1 MANTYTDSSGNVF
14 PLNAYGRPQGYW
26 QGNKFIFPKFG
37 NQPAAV
43 QPTVEPVVEP
53 TNPYRLPSS
62 VAQQQQEGDSAG
74 GDPTQFGGVP
84 QGSASAPSNQSSPSV
99 APSQTSSSSS
109 LFGGAPNI
117 SISPAVAQSL
127 GGRVGGLLGP
137 AGAVAGSVMGGLAG
151 GRGGR
156 GIAGDVIGTTL
167 GTGLLG
173 PLGFL
178 GGVVGGR
185 IGDMKD
191 MEAALAL
198 GPRGQRGFWS
208 SLGYGIGIG
217 PSANQQMEDYY
228 GINQVGVDP
237 FGAAGGHRGLEDV
250 DEDDIG
256 DIDPASQTNPF
267 GIHPKLMALMERN
280 RLDPKSIEYL
290 ELDNFISSGRYD
302 PFTMDVDTWLDVSL
316 TDAQTD
322 ALVDDIGDIDPAS
335 QTNPFGDIADA
346 FGQGDDGMGNMGGDQ
361 GGWT

>member
-37 NQPAAV
+37 NQPAAA
-43 QPTVEPVVEP
+43 QPTVEPVQPVVQP

-62 VAQQQQEGDSAG
+62 VQQQQQEADSAG
-74 GDPTQFGGVP
+74 GDPTQLGAVP
-84 QGSASAPSNQSSPSV
+84 QGSTSGMVAANNQGNPSV
-99 APSQTSSSSS
+99 APSQTPSSS
-109 LFGGAPNI
+109 LFGGTPNI

-127 GGRVGGLLGP
+127 GGRVGSMTGIPGAGLLGSI
-137 AGAVAGSVMGGLAG
+137 AGGLAG

-156 GIAGDVIGTTL
+156 GIAGDVIGTGL
-167 GTGLLG
+167 GTALLG

-178 GGVVGGR
+178 GGVAGGR

-208 SLGYGIGIG
+208 SLGHGIGIG
-217 PSANQQMEDYY
+217 PSVNQQMEDYY
-228 GINQVGVDP
+228 GINQPGIDP
-237 FGAAGGHRGLEDV
+237 FGAGLPAGTMTAPIGGGAV
-250 DEDDIG
+250 TFDE
-256 DIDPASQTNPF
+256 
-267 GIHPKLMALMERN
+267 
-280 RLDPKSIEYL
+280 
-290 ELDNFISSGRYD
+290 
-302 PFTMDVDTWLDVSL
+302 
-316 TDAQTD
+316 
-322 ALVDDIGDIDPAS
+322 DDIGDIDPAS